1 MIHIKASYLELRGTN
16 YEIGQKLGQITAG
29 IPPLKALQTSG
40 WHQFDAQDASL
51 AKELF
56 DRWCPGLNEEIQG
69 YADALGVNPIQVTYY
84 AMTYL
89 KPGCSQV
96 VLLPG
101 LTKNGHVLLARNY
114 EFSHQ
119 MEDFTLTRT
128 SVEGKFTH
136 LGSSVMQLGRDE
148 GLNEHGLA
156 VSMSSCGFPVG
167 APEEMRRPALRGL
180 QFWAVIRTLLEN
192 CKDVGEALAF
202 LEGMPI
208 AYNINLLLADRLGR
222 AALVETMDGCVAV
235 KQIKGVDQQ
244 QYLHA
249 TNHVVLSELKQYE
262 PKVMRHSF
270 ERYETIRQYFD
281 HAHGVTLNDLKTL
294 LLSQHP
300 QGLCYHYYD
309 EFFGTTKSMVMDL
322 NEGKIDLCWGGLAN
336 NGWHT
341 CTVARPLDEGL
352 QSVELSPEKSP
363 PGIFELIEI

>member
-1 MIHIKASYLELRGTN
+1 MTHVKASYLELKGTY
-16 YEIGQKLGQITAG
+16 YEIGQKLGQITAS
-29 IPPLKALQTSG
+29 IPPLKTFLTSG
-40 WHQFDAQDASL
+40 WHQFNSQDAAL

-69 YADALGVNPIQVTYY
+69 FADALGVNPIQVTYY

-89 KPGCSQV
+89 IPGCSQM

-101 LTKNGHVLLARNY
+101 LTENRRVLLARNY

-128 SVEGKFTH
+128 SVEGKYTH

-192 CKDVGEALAF
+192 CKDVSESLAF

-208 AYNINLLLADRLGR
+208 AYNINLLLADRSGY
-222 AALVETMDGCVAV
+222 AALVETVDGHMAT
-235 KQIKGVDQQ
+235 KQIHSTNQI

-249 TNHVVLSELKQYE
+249 TNHVVLPELKQYE
-262 PKVMRHSF
+262 PKIMKHSF
-270 ERYETIRQYFD
+270 QRYDTIRQYLD
-281 HAHGVTLNDLKTL
+281 HADHINPDDIKGFL
-294 LLSQHP
+294 LTRYP
-300 QGLCYHYYD
+300 QGLCCHYYND
-309 EFFGTTKSMVMDL
+309 FFGTTKSMVMDL
-322 NEGKIDLCWGGLAN
+322 NEGKIDVCWGGLAS
-336 NGWHT
+336 NGWQT
-341 CTVARPLDEGL
+341 FWVNRPLEEGV
-352 QSVELSPEKSP
+352 QPVELSLEKP
-363 PGIFELIEI
+363 QMDLCELI